1 MSTFHGLEMAKQ
13 ALFTQQMGLYTTGH
27 NISNVNTEGY
37 SRQRVNFETLS
48 PYPSASRNRPEM
60 PGQIGQ
66 GVKAGTVERMRDS
79 FLDMQ
84 YRSQNSRSEYWAT
97 KTDALSRMEGVMNE
111 ITGGDGLNKVMD
123 DFWKSLQSLS
133 TNPTNAGAREV
144 VGQKGLAVAE
154 TFNYLSK
161 SLEGIRTDLKAQIG
175 NADGSSGKLGDAN
188 SILRQINSLNKQIG
202 EIEPHGYLPNDLYDQ
217 RDKLIDQLSGIVNI
231 KVDYESSS
239 KSSLKIADGIANIQ
253 LVDAEGK
260 EIGVK
265 LLGKEDM
272 QKTDEELGKF
282 TIEYNGENDSVNEI
296 QFGGENITDN
306 FMTVDGSLKAL
317 IENYG
322 YVKDGAVK
330 GHYPEMLSNLDKMA
344 NEFAKAF
351 NAQHQEGFD
360 MQGDSGLEFFVVDEA
375 KGKGAKGITVN
386 KEILI
391 DPDKIAVSSKKD
403 VTGDGSNALAL
414 GDIITKPLKSSTTG
428 GEGPLGTNVSVKSF
442 YQQLVGKLA
451 VDNQEARRM
460 AENSG
465 IQQLK
470 VQNDRLS
477 VSAVSLDEE
486 MTNLLKFQ
494 HAYNASARSMTAM
507 DELLDKIIN
516 SMGLVGR

>member
-48 PYPSASRNRPEM
+48 PYPSASRNSPVM

-66 GVKAGTVERMRDS
+66 GVKAGTVERMRDQ

-84 YRSQNSRSEYWAT
+84 YRSQSSRSEYWAT

-175 NADGSSGKLGDAN
+175 NEKGESGKLGDAN

-239 KSSLKIADGIANIQ
+239 NSSLKIADGIANIQ
-253 LVDAEGK
+253 LVDAQGK
-260 EIGVK
+260 ELGVK

-272 QKTDEELGKF
+272 QKKDEEIGKF
-282 TIEYNGENDSVNEI
+282 TIKYSGENDTVSELK
-296 QFGGENITDN
+296 FGVTDITDKLES
-306 FMTVDGSLKAL
+306 VDGSLKAL

-344 NEFAKAF
+344 NEFAIAF
-351 NAQHQEGFD
+351 NTQHKKGFD
-360 MQGDSGLEFFVVDEA
+360 MSGKEGLDFFTVD
-375 KGKGAKGITVN
+375 GANGITVN
-386 KEILI
+386 KDILI
-391 DPDKIAVSSKKD
+391 DPNKIAVSSKND

-414 GDIITKPLKSSTTG
+414 GDIITKPLKSTTEG

-442 YQQLVGKLA
+442 YQQLIGKLA